1 MTTKSDEE
9 PKISFIFFHKSQLLL
24 LYGQLFRF
32 LGFSPELDILFRQRA
47 KRDFFVPVDGELQ
60 HFVYAL
66 EICECKL
73 TVLIGR
79 GFVDQYRVRQGVDSF
94 YLGAHG
100 YDQPAFFFSL
110 ETKRPSGTF
119 PPAFYANCFV

>member
-1 MTTKSDEE
+1 MGGEE
-9 PKISFIFFHKSQLLL
+9 CLLL

-32 LGFSPELDILFRQRA
+32 LGLSPEFDILFRQSA

-79 GFVDQYRVRQGVDSF
+79 GFVDQYRVRQGVDSHFGVLNGIVVTIGNSTF

-100 YDQPAFFFSL
+100 YDQPA
-110 ETKRPSGTF
+110 
-119 PPAFYANCFV
+119 